1 MAHQWEYLDR
11 LRESEDALVA
21 ELRRHPLSITA
32 QINLAHIRKMRR
44 KFEPAND
51 GMSGGCHRHL
61 YLYTAKR
68 YYRGCQRDRPPQVP
82 QNAILRNVLRNVSQK
97 REYYPKVWIIRAVIY
112 TIARGN

>member
-51 GMSGGCHRHL
+51 DERHA
-61 YLYTAKR
+61 TEKEQ
-68 YYRGCQRDRPPQVP
+68 RG
-82 QNAILRNVLRNVSQK
+82 AAAAL
-97 REYYPKVWIIRAVIY
+97 A
-112 TIARGN
+112 IARPLRANWNLLLFCDVSDNELG